1 MLFLVIP
8 SKFVAIGVVK
18 EITKVKLAPYISTGA
33 PMTVVKEIADT
44 LPLVLK

>member
-8 SKFVAIGVVK
+8 SKCVATAVVK
-18 EITKVKLAPYISTGA
+18 EITKAKLAPYIPTGA